1 MAAFLSL
8 INIKNIGYCI
18 NCIAFIIGFGFLSY
32 AMYNHPK
39 DSTEDEI
46 GIV

>member
-1 MAAFLSL
+1 MAALLSL
-8 INIKNIGYCI
+8 INIKNIGHCI

-32 AMYNHPK
+32 TLYNYP
-39 DSTEDEI
+39 EDATDDEK